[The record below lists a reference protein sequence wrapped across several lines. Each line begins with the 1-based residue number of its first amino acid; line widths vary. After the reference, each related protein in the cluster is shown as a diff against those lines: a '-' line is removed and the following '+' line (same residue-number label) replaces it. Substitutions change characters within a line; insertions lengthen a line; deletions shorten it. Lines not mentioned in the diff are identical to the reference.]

1 MRRVFE
7 VRLIAG
13 NIYCHPDTS
22 IKDMQLTEITSFAS
36 RWRLRLSDCLH
47 IFLHIFNKTFLFF
60 KSNTSFQI
68 CIEFPLSWCN
78 QLFDYVKF
86 WYHYDTKHIYFRKSF
101 THISSEKYF
110 LTEIF
115 KLIKLRFF
123 FSSNHVGSIRKRIER
138 RVRKWCWKLFTVKFI
153 YIQVIVS

>member
-1 MRRVFE
+1 
-7 VRLIAG
+7 
-13 NIYCHPDTS
+13 
-22 IKDMQLTEITSFAS
+22 MQLTEITSFAS

-78 QLFDYVKF
+78 QLFDCVKF
-86 WYHYDTKHIYFRKSF
+86 WYHYDTKQIYFWSNF
-101 THISSEKYF
+101 THIFLEKYF

-115 KLIKLRFF
+115 KLIKPNSTF
-123 FSSNHVGSIRKRIER
+123 FSSNQTKVGTIRKRIER
-138 RVRKWCWKLFTVKFI
+138 RVRKWCWKLFSVKFI
-153 YIQVIVS
+153 YIEVIVS

>member
-1 MRRVFE
+1 MGGWLFFTIFCFQKYSAAPIKCPVGFMLFTACLCTLGRPRIPLQSALGPMRRVFE

-47 IFLHIFNKTFLFF
+47 TFLHIFNKTSLFF
-60 KSNTSFQI
+60 NSNTSFQI

-78 QLFDYVKF
+78 QLFDCVKF
-86 WYHYDTKHIYFRKSF
+86 
-101 THISSEKYF
+101 
-110 LTEIF
+110 
-115 KLIKLRFF
+115 
-123 FSSNHVGSIRKRIER
+123 
-138 RVRKWCWKLFTVKFI
+138 
-153 YIQVIVS
+153 